1 MNRRRKSESSQH
13 RSKTMA
19 SMKEKGLSGKVID
32 SENASSYHLE
42 CRSPFCR
49 CTRWKQDVASRDISL
64 NSINREEI
72 DFNSISF
79 LVKKRILIFNMY
91 LFLSSFF
98 FFCKAILQKERV
110 ATSMLLRRES
120 LSFVRDSF
128 DGVDD
133 RNFFYTLAIRYHR
146 GVLNADVKIVIAF
159 TRSNVQGGS
168 KKKVDLISTD
178 LTQRRARNGGKYT
191 KRRNEWNCEAE
202 TNRI

>member
-1 MNRRRKSESSQH
+1 MRKHTPFLFLFRVDLFAKMAAIPIKQRSSSSPKQRAPWVTASETYHELNTPRLPRRPRKKKEEEETTNRRRKSESSQH

-19 SMKEKGLSGKVID
+19 SMKEKGLSGKVFD

-98 FFCKAILQKERV
+98 FSVKQFCRK
-110 ATSMLLRRES
+110 
-120 LSFVRDSF
+120 
-128 DGVDD
+128 
-133 RNFFYTLAIRYHR
+133 
-146 GVLNADVKIVIAF
+146 
-159 TRSNVQGGS
+159 NVS
-168 KKKVDLISTD
+168 RHL
-178 LTQRRARNGGKYT
+178 
-191 KRRNEWNCEAE
+191 CC
-202 TNRI
+202 